1 MKNIRPIFTLLFS
14 LIFGHFAAFA
24 QLNDDFTDGDFTANP
39 AWTGDATLFQI
50 NASQELQS
58 NGNAATDTIYLSTP
72 NTLIDDIEW
81 RLTFHL
87 TFAPSTQNYARV
99 YLVSNTATLQGSVNG
114 YYLQVGET
122 GSTDVIRLFR
132 QDGAS
137 STLLAAGT
145 TNVATNPNVEI
156 KVTRTA
162 AGHWTVFSAPAGNT
176 TYTSECSA
184 TDATYTTTSH
194 FGVYILHTTTN
205 KNKHFF
211 DNFFIGVPTADTT
224 PPAIFAANTL
234 SNNQLEV
241 TFNEEVEQTSAETT
255 SNYNV
260 SNGIGTPTQATKDA
274 VNGKLVHLL
283 FGTNFPANTNLTLS
297 ATNVKDL
304 NNNAITTPET
314 IIFMYSVATQ
324 NQYKDLIFN
333 EILSDPSPQ
342 IGLPNAEFFELY
354 NRTNSPINLNGWKI
368 SDGTSTGIFP
378 SYILQPAD
386 YVIVT
391 ASASNA
397 LFSTFGNVVSPSSF
411 PSLNNSGDNLGL
423 RDNNGI
429 LIDSVQYLLSWFA
442 SPTKA
447 AGGWSLELK
456 NPISPCFSSG
466 NWVESEDVSGGT
478 PSKQNSIY
486 STAPD
491 NTPPIVANIQ
501 VIAPDSI
508 RICFN
513 ESMSA
518 ATLSDVSHYNV
529 GSGIGTPTFAKVSTD
544 NQCVTLALSTNITTG
559 VYYQISFS
567 NLTDC
572 SGNPLGTVAMQ
583 FAQGIAP
590 HPFELT
596 ITEIYAD
603 YNPTNGLPLAEY
615 VEVYNNS
622 TKVLDISNYH
632 LNDASS
638 SSSPFGA
645 ITLAPNE
652 YAIIC
657 SDANKTLFQGMGTVI
672 PVSTLP
678 SLNDDS
684 DSLYLQDDAQN
695 TIDYVFYN
703 SAWYKDDAK
712 TGGGWSLEKI
722 DVAFVNCN
730 NEGNWHASV
739 NPLGGTPAKINSV
752 NGTFADAIAPT
763 VTGISIINT
772 TTLEVFFSEP
782 MDGALLEQES
792 HYSMNNGLT
801 LSQAISSLGN
811 QKVTLYLNT
820 NPPINPQ
827 TLYTLTINGLTD
839 CAGNTVNSATLFGTP
854 EAPNTGEVLINEIL
868 YNPYTNGSDF
878 VEIYNN
884 SNKVL
889 DLSQISIGEIFEGTD
904 SIFNARPIAA
914 NQILLLPHQLLCLT
928 SDIDFQ
934 KNTYNT
940 PDSAHFFFMS
950 SLPSYD
956 DTKGEVVIF
965 TINQKILDRFKYEE
979 DYHYPVVQ
987 EGVSWERINLN
998 APTQQAKNW
1007 QSPSFSVNY
1016 ATPGYHNSK
1025 PITPQVPSKGEV
1037 LINEILFNPYTGGN
1051 DFVEIVN
1058 ISNKTLDLSNLR
1070 IAKRDLDTKEI
1081 TSIYAIF
1088 GEKDYLSPNEIL
1100 AISTNSTYLKE
1111 TYHSPDTAKLL
1122 EINSLPSYDD
1132 SEGECVIMTNTDS
1145 LLDDFHYFSSYHFAS
1160 ISDENGISLERI
1172 SVKRPTNESDNWHS
1186 AASTVFYA
1194 SPGYANSQ
1202 RADLQNGTQTVT
1214 LEYEL
1219 FTPNGDGDKDVLPI
1233 NFKFDFQGANARVN
1247 IYDQEGRHV
1256 RILEKNQ
1263 LLGTEPGTFFWD
1275 GTNDS
1280 NQKVSMG
1287 IYVVLLE
1294 VQDSSNG
1301 KKYLFRNACVVGDKL

>member
-1 MKNIRPIFTLLFS
+1 MFVH
-14 LIFGHFAAFA
+14 FGAYA
-24 QLNDDFTDGDFTANP
+24 QLSDDFTDGDFTANP
-39 AWTGDATLFQI
+39 AWTGDVSLFQI

-72 NTLIDDIEW
+72 NSLINDVEW
-81 RLTFHL
+81 RLTFRL
-87 TFAPSTQNYARV
+87 TFAPSSQNYARI
-99 YLVSNTATLQGSVNG
+99 YLVSDNANLLGNVNG
-114 YYLQVGET
+114 YFLQIGET
-122 GSTDVIRLFR
+122 GSADVIRLYR
-132 QDGAS
+132 QDGTS
-137 STLLAAGT
+137 TTLLAAGT
-145 TNVATNPNVEI
+145 TNVATNPNIDI
-156 KVTRTA
+156 KVTRTSAGAWAVASTA
-162 AGHWTVFSAPAGNT
+162 AGGSI
-176 TYTSECSA
+176 YTSECSA
-184 TDATYTTTSH
+184 TDATYTSTNA
-194 FGVYILHTTTN
+194 FGVYIVHTTTN

-211 DNFFIGVPTADTT
+211 DNFFIGTPTVDTT
-224 PPAIFAANTL
+224 PPTLLTTNTL
-234 SNNQLEV
+234 SANQLDV
-241 TFNEEVEQTSAETT
+241 TFTENVEQITAETV
-255 SNYNV
+255 SNYSV
-260 SNGIGTPTQATKDA
+260 SNGVGSPTQATKDA
-274 VNGKLVHLL
+274 VDAKVVHLL
-283 FGTNFPANTNLTLS
+283 FGSNFPSGTNLTLTV
-297 ATNVKDL
+297 TNVKDL

-314 IIFMYSVATQ
+314 IAFLYSAPTQ

-333 EILSDPSPQ
+333 EILADPSPQ

-354 NRTNSPINLNGWKI
+354 NRTNAAINLGGWKI
-368 SDGTSTGIFP
+368 SDGTTTGTFP
-378 SYILQPAD
+378 NYTLQAAD

-391 ASASNA
+391 TNASAA
-397 LFSTFGNVVSPSSF
+397 LFSTFGNVVSPTSF

-423 RDNNGI
+423 RDNNGV

-442 SPTKA
+442 SATKA
-447 AGGWSLELK
+447 AGGWSLEVK
-456 NPISPCFSSG
+456 NPTSPCFSSG
-466 NWVESEDVSGGT
+466 NWAESEDISGGT
-478 PSKQNSIY
+478 PGKQNSVY

-491 NTPPIVANIQ
+491 NTPPTIANIQ
-501 VIAPDSI
+501 VIAPDSVK
-508 RICFN
+508 ICFS
-513 ESMSA
+513 ESMNA
-518 ATLSDVSHYNV
+518 ATLTNTTYYNI
-529 GSGIGTPTFAKVSTD
+529 GNGIGSPSAAIPSID
-544 NQCVTLALSTNITTG
+544 NQCVTLALANNLNTG
-559 VYYQISFS
+559 VYYSLAVNGVS
-567 NLTDC
+567 DC
-572 SGNPLGTVAMQ
+572 SGNVLANTTTQ

-590 HPFELT
+590 QPFELT

-603 YNPTNGLPLAEY
+603 FNPSNGLPNAEY

-622 TKVLDISNYH
+622 NKVLDLSNYR

-657 SDANKTLFQGMGTVI
+657 SDVNKSLFQGMGTII
-672 PVSTLP
+672 PVTTLP
-678 SLNDDS
+678 SLNDAS

-730 NEGNWHASV
+730 NEGNWRASV
-739 NPLGGTPAKINSV
+739 NPLGGTPAKVNSV
-752 NGTFADAIAPT
+752 NGTFSDAIAPT

-782 MDGALLEQES
+782 MDGALLEQET
-792 HYSMNNGLT
+792 HYSVNNGLT
-801 LSQAISSLGN
+801 ISQAITSLGN
-811 QKVTLYLNT
+811 QKVTLYLNST
-820 NPPINPQ
+820 PPINPQ
-827 TLYTLTINGLTD
+827 TIYTLTINGLQD
-839 CAGNTVNSATLFGTP
+839 CAGNILNGATLFGTP
-854 EAPNTGEVLINEIL
+854 ENPTTAEVLINEIL
-868 YNPYTNGSDF
+868 FNPYTNGADF

-884 SNKVL
+884 SNKVF

-904 SIFNARPIAA
+904 SIFNGRPIAQ
-914 NQILLLPHQLLCLT
+914 NQILWLPHQLLCLT
-928 SDIDFQ
+928 SDANFQ
-934 KNTYNT
+934 KTTYQT
-940 PDSAHFFFMS
+940 PDSAHFFQMS
-950 SLPSYD
+950 SLPTYD
-956 DTKGEVVIF
+956 DTKGEVVIY
-965 TINQKILDRFKYEE
+965 TLNQKVLDRFKYEE
-979 DYHYPVVQ
+979 DAHYPVMQ
-987 EGVSWERINLN
+987 EGVSWERIRFN
-998 APTQQAKNW
+998 APTQQANNW
-1007 QSPSFSVNY
+1007 QSPSFSVHY
-1016 ATPGYHNSK
+1016 ATPGYQNSK
-1025 PITPQVPSKGEV
+1025 PIAPQIPSKGEV

-1051 DFVEIVN
+1051 DFVEIIN
-1058 ISNKTLDLSNLR
+1058 ISDKTLDLSNLR

-1111 TYHSPDTAKLL
+1111 TYQTPDSANFI
-1122 EINSLPSYDD
+1122 EINTLPSFDD
-1132 SEGECVIMTNTDS
+1132 SEGECVILTNTDS

-1172 SVKRPTNESDNWHS
+1172 SVKRPTDDADNWHS

-1202 RADLQNGTQTVT
+1202 RADLQNGTQNVT

-1247 IYDQEGRHV
+1247 IYDQAGRHV
-1256 RILEKNQ
+1256 RLLEKNQ

-1275 GTNDS
+1275 GTNNN

-1294 VQDSSNG
+1294 VQDSSTG
-1301 KKYLFRNACVVGDKL
+1301 KKYLYRNACVVGDKL